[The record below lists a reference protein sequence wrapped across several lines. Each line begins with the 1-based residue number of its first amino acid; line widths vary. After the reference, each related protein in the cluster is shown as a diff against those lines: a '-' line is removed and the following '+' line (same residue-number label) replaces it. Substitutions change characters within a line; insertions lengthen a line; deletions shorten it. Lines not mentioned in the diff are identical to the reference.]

1 MVAESF
7 LRTRYSTKRGFSTQ
21 SERTGGHTGEQQ
33 RLQGNVI
40 RGERG
45 AEGREVVQVLF
56 NEPRDSRRWLWYI
69 QVASGE
75 GGRAVAQLLL
85 VVRLGL
91 VDGVE
96 DRDRVGV
103 VGVGDEAQGRGL
115 QDALSDQRRRARHTL
130 LVSIEEL

>member
-1 MVAESF
+1 M
-7 LRTRYSTKRGFSTQ
+7 
-21 SERTGGHTGEQQ
+21 
-33 RLQGNVI
+33 
-40 RGERG
+40 
-45 AEGREVVQVLF
+45 VQVLF

-85 VVRLGL
+85 VVCLGL